1 MYVHLEKEKTM
12 DELLNEVVPQEDL
25 ERFERKY
32 HHELELDGEVTTE
45 TKFEYAF
52 CLVRSR
58 YTNDIR
64 KGIMFLEELARTHTE
79 GRRDYIYY
87 LAFGNARIKNYDL
100 SLNYCRAFLE
110 IESNEQVRLLE
121 EYIKKQSDKEIAKG
135 MAVAGGAALV
145 LGGILGL
152 GFAMARNK
160 QKRDKP

>member
-1 MYVHLEKEKTM
+1 
-12 DELLNEVVPQEDL
+12 
-25 ERFERKY
+25 
-32 HHELELDGEVTTE
+32 
-45 TKFEYAF
+45 
-52 CLVRSR
+52 
-58 YTNDIR
+58 
-64 KGIMFLEELARTHTE
+64 MFLEELARTHTE

-110 IESNEQVRLLE
+110 IESNEQVRSLE

-160 QKRDKP
+160 QKRDKK

>member
-1 MYVHLEKEKTM
+1 M
-12 DELLNEVVPQEDL
+12 DELLNDVVPQEDL
-25 ERFERKY
+25 EKFEKKY

-58 YTNDIR
+58 YTNDIK
-64 KGIMFLEELARTHTE
+64 KGIMILEELARTHPD

-87 LAFGNARIKNYDL
+87 LAFGNARIKEYTSGL
-100 SLNYCRAFLE
+100 KYCRAFLD
-110 IESNEQVRLLE
+110 IESNDQVRSLE

-152 GFAMARNK
+152 GIAMARNK
-160 QKRDKP
+160 PKREK

>member
-1 MYVHLEKEKTM
+1 ME
-12 DELLNEVVPQEDL
+12 ELLNDVVPQEDL
-25 ERFERKY
+25 EKFEKKY
-32 HHELELDGEVTTE
+32 ANEMELDGTVTIE

-64 KGIMFLEELARTHTE
+64 KGIMILEELARVHPE

-87 LAFGNARIKNYDL
+87 LAFGNARIKNYSDGL
-100 SLNYCRAFLE
+100 KYCRAFLD
-110 IESNEQVRLLE
+110 IESNDQVRSLE
-121 EYIKKQSDKEIAKG
+121 EYIKKQSDKDMAKG

-152 GFAMARNK
+152 GIALAK
-160 QKRDKP
+160 K

>member
-1 MYVHLEKEKTM
+1 ME
-12 DELLNEVVPQEDL
+12 ELLNEVVPQEDL

-152 GFAMARNK
+152 GFAMARK
-160 QKRDKP
+160 